1 MITDMFK
8 HIDKDLSPHTGAGTM
23 ALYIR
28 EKLSE
33 LIHAPFGIVQLD
45 DEHPAA
51 LQLVIGSEAYNM
63 NVFFNSDGTISQVV
77 VDQGEA
83 GPTSIF
89 IPHEKHPDQITEQ
102 FIFVMA
108 MSLYPPVQGRL

>member
-1 MITDMFK
+1 MITDLFK
-8 HIDKDLSPHTGAGTM
+8 HIDKELMPHTGAGAM

-51 LQLVIGSEAYNM
+51 LQLVIGSQACNM
-63 NVFFNSDGTISQVV
+63 NVFFDADGTISQIV
-77 VDQGEA
+77 VDQGAA

-89 IPHEKHPDQITEQ
+89 IPHEEHPDQLTER
-102 FIFVMA
+102 FILLMA
-108 MSLYPPVQGRL
+108 ASLYPPVQRRL

>member
-1 MITDMFK
+1 MITDRFK
-8 HIDKDLSPHTGAGTM
+8 HIDQNLLPHTGAGTM
-23 ALYIR
+23 ALYIQG
-28 EKLSE
+28 KLSE
-33 LIHAPFGIVQLD
+33 LIQTSFGIVQLD
-45 DEHPAA
+45 DDHPAA
-51 LQLVIGSEAYNM
+51 LQLVIGSEAYSM

-102 FIFVMA
+102 FILLMA
-108 MSLYPPVQGRL
+108 MSLYPPVQRNL

>member
-1 MITDMFK
+1 MIADLFK
-8 HIDKDLSPHTGAGTM
+8 HIDKDMIPHTGAGTM
-23 ALYIR
+23 ALYFKD
-28 EKLSE
+28 KLKE
-33 LIHAPFGIVQLD
+33 VIAAPFGIVQLD

-51 LQLVIGSEAYNM
+51 LQLIIGSEAYNM
-63 NVFFNSDGTISQVV
+63 NVFFDADGTISQVV

-89 IPHEKHPDQITEQ
+89 IPHEKHPDQITEP
-102 FIFVMA
+102 FILLMA